1 MSAPPSS
8 LPPAGIPRSSGNA
21 KYAAFA
27 VILLL
32 GIGAIVVWKFVLSK
46 PEQPV
51 AQPTPSAAPPPS
63 ASEIPSSKLLA
74 VPPPPPVE
82 SSAPTASATAPKG
95 GVAVPGGGTGGCD
108 AKCSG
113 SPPGDLSGALQVR
126 ASMARRCYQAALAND
141 SSLKGRV
148 TVAVKI
154 SPNGSVCSA
163 AVAQSDI
170 PSISGCVAGVFR
182 GGNFPAPRG
191 GCVDT
196 MVPMSFTPAQ

>member
-8 LPPAGIPRSSGNA
+8 LPPAGVPSSGNA
-21 KYAAFA
+21 KYAAVA

-46 PEQPV
+46 PDQPV
-51 AQPTPSAAPPPS
+51 AQPTPSVAAPPPS

-82 SSAPTASATAPKG
+82 SSAPTPTSAPKG
-95 GVAVPGGGTGGCD
+95 TGVAQTGTGGCD
-108 AKCSG
+108 AKCTG
-113 SPPGDLSGALQVR
+113 AAPGDLAGALQTR
-126 ASMARRCYQAALAND
+126 ASMARRCYQAALGND

-154 SPNGSVCSA
+154 SPSGSVCSA

-170 PSISGCVAGVFR
+170 PAISGCVAGVFR
-182 GGNFPAPRG
+182 GGSFPAPRG

-196 MVPMSFTPAQ
+196 MVPMSFSPAQ

>member
-1 MSAPPSS
+1 P
-8 LPPAGIPRSSGNA
+8 SSGNA
-21 KYAAFA
+21 KYAIFA

-32 GIGAIVVWKFVLSK
+32 GIGAIVLWKFVLSK

-51 AQPTPSAAPPPS
+51 VQPTPSVAPPPPS

-82 SSAPTASATAPKG
+82 SSSPTASNTARAP
-95 GVAVPGGGTGGCD
+95 GVPAGGGTGGCD

-113 SPPGDLSGALQVR
+113 SAPGDLAGALQTR

-170 PSISGCVAGVFR
+170 PAISGC
-182 GGNFPAPRG
+182 
-191 GCVDT
+191 
-196 MVPMSFTPAQ
+196 

>member
-8 LPPAGIPRSSGNA
+8 VPPAGIPSSGNA
-21 KYAAFA
+21 KYAAVV

-32 GIGAIVVWKFVLSK
+32 GMGAILLWKFVLSK
-46 PEQPV
+46 PDQPV
-51 AQPTPSAAPPPS
+51 AKPTPSVAPPAASPS
-63 ASEIPSSKLLA
+63 ADIPDSKLNA
-74 VPPPPPVE
+74 VPPPPPIA
-82 SSAPTASATAPKG
+82 SSAPSATPKG
-95 GVAVPGGGTGGCD
+95 PGVAVPGNFGCD
-108 AKCSG
+108 AKCTG
-113 SPPGDLSGALQVR
+113 SAPGDLASSLQVR

-154 SPNGSVCSA
+154 SPSGSVCSA

-170 PSISGCVAGVFR
+170 PAISGCVAGVFR
-182 GGNFPAPRG
+182 GGSFPAPRG

-196 MVPMSFTPAQ
+196 MVPMSFSPAQ